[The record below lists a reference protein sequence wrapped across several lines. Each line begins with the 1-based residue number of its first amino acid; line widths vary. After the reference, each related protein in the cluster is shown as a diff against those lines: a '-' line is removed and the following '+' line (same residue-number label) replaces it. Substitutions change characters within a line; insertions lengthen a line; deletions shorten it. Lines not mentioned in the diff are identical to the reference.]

1 MSKLDLK
8 HAFCGF
14 PLRIEDPSKRGGAV
28 PGKGR
33 RGGRGYRDNIKITLE
48 ALFALSLFCLL
59 ASFFLHLKG
68 CKWLWFVCKWR
79 SRGAAERGEANII
92 AGELQLDSRV
102 TEEEPRAVLDPRV
115 QLTRQQGKPIIRDNQ
130 ISWQYCKIFLCFNT
144 NGSLKVFNALCYT
157 ICTELSVI

>member
-1 MSKLDLK
+1 M
-8 HAFCGF
+8 AVICMQMAQA
-14 PLRIEDPSKRGGAV
+14 GAQQ
-28 PGKGR
+28 KG
-33 RGGRGYRDNIKITLE
+33 
-48 ALFALSLFCLL
+48 
-59 ASFFLHLKG
+59 
-68 CKWLWFVCKWR
+68 
-79 SRGAAERGEANII
+79 GEANII